1 MGNLLGTI
9 LSFAIVFFIVTFV
22 HEFGHFIMAKRFG
35 VRVKAFSFGIG
46 PRLFGVREGKFSF
59 FKTPPGGT
67 GTDYKVCLL
76 PVICYVQMEGEGL
89 FEKDRP
95 IPPDDMMAK
104 TRGQRFLIM
113 VMGSVMNL
121 VLAVILMSV
130 VSGIGTRVVKYIDGP
145 PVIGWVDPG
154 SPADRAGLKAD
165 DRIAR
170 IAGREVKTW
179 KDVHVAIGI
188 APDRRIGVEV
198 VRDGSILIVDLQTGS
213 DKKTDIGYAGFNAK
227 IFTQIRMVQSHTP
240 AEKAGLKAGDII
252 RAIDGKPVFLSG
264 FLEVIQGNPERELL
278 FTVERDGRLLDIP
291 VTPRLEGKIGRIGI
305 QQDAESVTKKFGFF
319 AAIGN
324 SLKENSYNALL
335 IVRIIKG
342 LFTGETPAS
351 QIGGPLAI
359 ADASYMFFREGVLSL
374 FTWIAFLSL
383 QLGVI
388 NLIIPIPI
396 VDGPQIVVLALEAVF
411 RRDVSPKF
419 RIAYTY
425 VGWAMMMALM
435 AFVVLNDVVK
445 RLPHGWSSLVPF

>member
-1 MGNLLGTI
+1 MANIIGTI
-9 LSFAIVFFIVTFV
+9 LAFAIVFFIVTFV

-46 PRLFGVREGKFSF
+46 WRLFGVRDGKFSF
-59 FKTPPGGT
+59 FNAPPGGT
-67 GTDYKVCLL
+67 GTDYKVCLF
-76 PVICYVQMEGEGL
+76 PVICYVQMEGEGM
-89 FEKDRP
+89 FERDRP

-104 TRGQRFLIM
+104 TRGRRFLIM

-130 VSGIGTRVVKYIDGP
+130 VSGIGTQVVKYIDDT

-154 SPADRAGLKAD
+154 SPAARAGLKAD
-165 DRIAR
+165 DLIVRIS
-170 IAGREVKTW
+170 GREVKTW

-188 APDRRIGVEV
+188 TPDRRISIEV
-198 VRDGSILIVDLQTGS
+198 VRDGSALSVDLQTGS
-213 DKKTDIGYAGFNAK
+213 EKKTDVGYAGFNAR
-227 IFTQIRMVQSHTP
+227 IFTQVRKVQSRTP

-252 RAIDGKPVFLSG
+252 RAIDGKTVFLSG
-264 FLEVIQGNPERELL
+264 FLDVVQGNPGKELL

-291 VTPRLEGKIGRIGI
+291 LTPRLEGKIGWIGV
-305 QQDAESVTKKFGFF
+305 QREAESITKKFGFF

-351 QIGGPLAI
+351 QLGGPLAI
-359 ADASYMFFREGVLSL
+359 ADASYAFFREGWLPL
-374 FTWIAFLSL
+374 LTWIAFLSL

-388 NLIIPIPI
+388 NLIFPIPI
-396 VDGPQIVVLALEAVF
+396 VDGPQIVVLALESIF
-411 RRDVSPKF
+411 RRDVNPKF
-419 RIAYTY
+419 RLAYTY
-425 VGWAMMMALM
+425 VGWAMMMALT
-435 AFVVLNDVVK
+435 AFVVLNDIVK
-445 RLPHGWSSLVPF
+445 RLPNGWSSLVPF